1 MNFIY
6 IFYLYEKSTKNN
18 FTFLNHK
25 QYTILLYDCNLYF
38 KRIFTFKNKKNV
50 IEILYV
56 IIWNIIL
63 N

>member
-6 IFYLYEKSTKNN
+6 IFYLYEKNTKNN

-56 IIWNIIL
+56 II
-63 N
+63 